1 MASIHTI
8 GAFPFSATLRD
19 IDRVIFHEWMERS
32 VIGRSIFNVRSSS
45 QYQEDTLT
53 IGGVGIMTQ
62 KLEGQPI
69 DYVTNNEG
77 FRNTYTHLDYGSGMR
92 VTRNMLRDDL
102 YASMEKLHVRH
113 EQRKKRSLLIIST
126 MGSIPVIPARM
137 VLSCFLRLMFV
148 KMDRPTLMSCLL
160 RLICR
165 RPRWSKR

>member
-77 FRNTYTHLDYGSGMR
+77 FRNTYTHLDYGSGM
-92 VTRNMLRDDL
+92 
-102 YASMEKLHVRH
+102 
-113 EQRKKRSLLIIST
+113 
-126 MGSIPVIPARM
+126 GSIPIIPARM